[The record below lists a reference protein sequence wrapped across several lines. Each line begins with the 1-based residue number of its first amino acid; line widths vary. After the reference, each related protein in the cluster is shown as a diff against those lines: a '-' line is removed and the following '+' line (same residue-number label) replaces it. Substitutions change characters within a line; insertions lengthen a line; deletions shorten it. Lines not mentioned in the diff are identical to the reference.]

1 MIQHQSNVFLGMTDV
16 DVQYNEERN
25 QVEYM
30 FLDEKTVQESTGTD
44 LEISNMMKRE
54 TPREICSIIEKILK
68 VDFEVV

>member
-1 MIQHQSNVFLGMTDV
+1 MTDV

-44 LEISNMMKRE
+44 LEIFNMMKRE